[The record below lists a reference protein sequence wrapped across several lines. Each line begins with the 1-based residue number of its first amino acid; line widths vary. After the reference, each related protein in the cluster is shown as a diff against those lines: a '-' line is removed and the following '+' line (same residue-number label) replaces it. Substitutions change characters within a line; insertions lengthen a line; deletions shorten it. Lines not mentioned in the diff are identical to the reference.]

1 MDFEHCS
8 IRYFFLLSESNR
20 KMTSGRNIN
29 KISLSFYWKRPL
41 LTQFLLFLHRLDIEK
56 GRKFSEERWK
66 DTLCNCIGDNFAT
79 MHYFWIQHL
88 CLLIIFHLLQTMQYF
103 ETFRTIFY
111 GRDAHLDK
119 FLSPRSSSQTSS
131 HWPSHFYFHVHFFGY
146 NASSWLQVSNVCV
159 IYKHQTMN
167 EFCKW

>member
-1 MDFEHCS
+1 
-8 IRYFFLLSESNR
+8 
-20 KMTSGRNIN
+20 MTSGRNTN
-29 KISLSFYWKRPL
+29 KIWRLLLKKASFD
-41 LTQFLLFLHRLDIEK
+41 TIFAIFASSFDIEK
-56 GRKFSEERWK
+56 GRKFSKERWK
-66 DTLCNCIGDNFAT
+66 DTLCNCKGDNFVT
-79 MHYFWIQHL
+79 MHYKFWIQHF

-146 NASSWLQVSNVCV
+146 NASSWLQVSNICV
-159 IYKHQTMN
+159 IFEHQTMN